1 VTATLKSYT
10 TQAART
16 PYARALQYDPDF
28 ERALVDIIGKAILDA
43 SLITDCNVL
52 AIRTGETIHALTAV
66 LGGMIAVSPA
76 LRSPTAT
83 RKAIDEISKRLRRQ
97 VAAARNDPEVASF
110 TRSVFNG
117 TQTGGN
123 A

>member
-1 VTATLKSYT
+1 MTERHPGSRGRT
-10 TQAART
+10 T
-16 PYARALQYDPDF
+16 YARAQSYDPDF
-28 ERALVDIIGKAILDA
+28 ERALVDVIGKAILDA

-76 LRSPTAT
+76 LCSPTAT
-83 RKAIDEISKRLRRQ
+83 RKAIDEIAKRLRRQ
-97 VAAARNDPEVASF
+97 VAAARSDPEVASF

-117 TQTGGN
+117 TQTEGS